1 VPVDVSLQGAT
12 ADDERVLKAPL
23 KQCLGGAS
31 CDLKSLITHGLAI
44 DDQIPLEMR
53 RNGAMGA
60 PRPSWRRIARPLVLI
75 LVTVVAGR

>member
-1 VPVDVSLQGAT
+1 M

-23 KQCLGGAS
+23 KQCLGWAP

-53 RNGAMGA
+53 RSGAIGA
-60 PRPSWRRIARPLVLI
+60 PMQSWPHIEYPLGLI
-75 LVTVVAGR
+75 HVTVVAGR